1 MATVDVSVPSEV
13 APQRAWQLASDLHR
27 FGEWMTIFGG
37 WRSPVPTLWPE
48 PLGADVGAFADKWA
62 ATETYATVPRYRADT
77 Q

>member
-1 MATVDVSVPSEV
+1 VDD
-13 APQRAWQLASDLHR
+13 DLR
-27 FGEWMTIFGG
+27 G